1 MDTTRIMLE
10 EMVSV
15 YSDGEIIGFKYDP
28 NGALEYLKW
37 LTYVPEFEFKEMNNL
52 LNKNIWELTSDEFD
66 KIKVLKQRQEMIG
79 VFKRY
84 VSDECRKEDV
94 LPVYDFMKQNNLE
107 ELMLSKLTHEQYAKA
122 KRLISNYLSISNSD
136 LIIEGLNEDEMLKS
150 YTEYHLDKFYKSNIN
165 EIYIR
170 ISEKNDEK
178 SQELY
183 YAINPKSK

>member
-37 LTYVPEFEFKEMNNL
+37 LKYIPEFELKEINNL
-52 LNKNIWELTSDEFD
+52 LNKNIWELTSDEVNKV
-66 KIKVLKQRQEMIG
+66 KILKQRQEIIAI
-79 VFKRY
+79 FERY

-94 LPVYDFMKQNNLE
+94 LPVYDYMKENSIE
-107 ELMLSKLTHEQYAKA
+107 ELMLSKLTHEQYMKA
-122 KRLISNYLSISNSD
+122 KRLISNYLSINNSD
-136 LIIEGLNEDEMLKS
+136 IVIEKINEDEMLSS
-150 YTEYHLDKFYKSNIN
+150 YIEYHLDKFSKNNTN
-165 EIYIR
+165 EIYIGL
-170 ISEKNDEK
+170 SEKDNEK

-183 YAINPKSK
+183 YAINPKRK

>member
-1 MDTTRIMLE
+1 MDTTRSMLE

-136 LIIEGLNEDEMLKS
+136 LVIEKINDNEMLKL
-150 YTEYHLDKFYKSNIN
+150 YIEYHLDKFSKNDIN
-165 EIYIR
+165 EIYIG
-170 ISEKNDEK
+170 ISEKDTQK
-178 SQELY
+178 TQKVY
-183 YAINPKSK
+183 YAIKNKM